1 LQRTKRF
8 VSYEQFGEVSMIS
21 LFRIRKGPAI
31 GRSILWLGF
40 VLAFLFSVAAQAQVT
55 ITTTALPA
63 GSTSNTYYATL
74 AASGGTAPYTWQLAA
89 GTTLPTG
96 LSLNSS
102 TGVISGVATA
112 VTPGTPPVAIPFT
125 VQVTDAAA
133 NTAAQTYSITILA
146 AGSHSLVMNQIFTG
160 GDSGTS
166 SNPSPYLYNYL
177 EIFNAAPIAVDLQ
190 NWTVQTGA
198 SGQAFGATGVAPI
211 GSLDAY
217 KIGTSGGPNSDG
229 NFPAFAITYSSAF
242 TASNCNP
249 ASTSAQVNAAFP
261 PFHCWLNP
269 GQYMLILF
277 KGSSTTGVTT
287 ANRTAPEVTADLD
300 LGALISSNKGSVPV
314 PGSTYVAL
322 GSGSSVTPGGSGGMI
337 ALVNGI
343 GIGVT
348 CPSANSSN
356 PLPSAVFSP
365 LTSDFL
371 AYFAQNTAG
380 TIGVNTCWDGQ
391 GKVTIGP
398 NSVHSTA
405 LPMGGAIHVS
415 SSGKNFDAL
424 VRTNTG
430 KIDTTVLQTSLAY
443 PAGKIM
449 ATSGVTFTQCSDTD
463 NNLTDFAPIKNG
475 STGQANWVLHNSS
488 QQITSATALANTPAN
503 YTPVPCPNLNTV
515 GPTVAASVDQPT
527 LAQGADGGA
536 ATVTLTVTLTP
547 STNPTSVLFN
557 VKADLSGI
565 PGASVIPP
573 SSTASA
579 WVPDGSGNL
588 VYKEQIS
595 IPTETLGQLTIPIT
609 VMDDAY
615 RPAVNANST
624 APLDVYITIT
634 AACLAPT
641 ATAQTVQMGWN
652 NPQTITLG
660 GVVGR
665 NCMSTDTLIYAV
677 QSQPQGGTLGAIS
690 GNSIT
695 YTPNQ
700 GFSGQDSFTFNVTD
714 TTNSAG
720 VLTGTATTVNLV
732 VSAMGVTPTVT
743 LNCPAATYDG
753 LSHGCTASETPFI
766 AGTTSVTYSGS
777 AATPMNA
784 GNYSVNAAFVSTGD
798 SSQNTSANSTLVIN
812 QATPALTINCATVSW
827 DGSSHGCTTKVS
839 GVGAT
844 APNGTFTITYN
855 GGATLPTDGGTYA
868 VAVSFTSSDPNYT
881 NVSGTSSLTINEPVI
896 TITAVSQTMTYG
908 GALPS
913 FTYTTSP
920 SIPLTVAPV
929 CTSSANSS
937 SAVGAYTGAIT
948 CTGAAKIG
956 CNFLYVAANITI
968 LPAPATVTANN
979 QTMAMGAA
987 VPTLT
992 YSTAP
997 SIVAFTTAPK
1007 CTTTAT
1013 SSSPLGAYPITCASG
1028 VSANYTL
1035 TYSGGTMTVTAAP
1048 VVPNVFPAIAS
1059 MSPLSVVA
1067 GSANTVVTVTGSGF
1081 VSGSTV
1087 RWNGSN
1093 RTTAFVNSTQLT
1105 ATITAADLTLSG
1117 TNSVTVFNPAPGG
1130 GPSGSE
1136 TFSVDTGSATPGG
1149 FTVSP
1154 STAAVTLPHGQSTTV
1169 YLNFASLQTG
1179 ASISA
1184 VCYNL
1189 PTLATCGYN
1198 AGNQLTIGTD
1208 PTTPAGTY
1216 QVLVVCNISS
1226 AAQTASGLPVHVTM
1240 LYGFLGLPL
1249 GLLTLFRRRRAWSAL
1264 CGLCALLLITFAIG
1278 CGGTAPSNSNSSPVV
1293 AAQASTTVTLTVK

>member
-1 LQRTKRF
+1 
-8 VSYEQFGEVSMIS
+8 VSYEQFGEISMIS

-31 GRSILWLGF
+31 GRSLLWLGF
-40 VLAFLFSVAAQAQVT
+40 VFAFLFSVAAQAQVT

-63 GSTSNTYYATL
+63 GNTSNTYYTTL
-74 AASGGTAPYTWQLAA
+74 AATGGTAPYTWQLFG

-112 VTPGTPPVAIPFT
+112 VTTGTPPLATPFK
-125 VQVTDAAA
+125 VQVTDAAN
-133 NTAAQTYSITILA
+133 NTATQTYSLTILA
-146 AGSHSLVMNQIFTG
+146 PGSHSLVMNQIFTG

-177 EIFNAAPIAVDLQ
+177 EIFNAAPVAVDLQ

-217 KIGTSGGPNSDG
+217 RIGTSGGPNNDG

-249 ASTSAQVNAAFP
+249 ASTSAQVIAAFP
-261 PFHCWLNP
+261 ASHCWLNP

-277 KGSSTTGVTT
+277 KGSSTTGTT
-287 ANRTAPEVTADLD
+287 TSGRTAPEVAADLD

-322 GSGSSVTPGGSGGMI
+322 GSGSSITPGGSGGMI

-343 GIGVT
+343 GIGVI

-380 TIGVNTCWDGQ
+380 NIAVNTCWEGQ
-391 GKVTIGP
+391 SKVTIGP
-398 NSVHSTA
+398 NTVHTTA
-405 LPMGGAIHVS
+405 LTMGGAIHVS

-424 VRTNTG
+424 IRSAGNG
-430 KIDTTVLQTSLAY
+430 KIDTSVLQTSLAY
-443 PAGKIM
+443 PATKIL
-449 ATSGVTFTQCSDTD
+449 ATSGVTFTPCGDTD

-475 STGQANWVLHNSS
+475 ATGQANWVLHNSA
-488 QQITSATALANTPAN
+488 QMITSATALSNTPAN
-503 YTPVPCPNLNTV
+503 YTPTPCPNLNTV

-527 LAQGADGGA
+527 LAQGADGGT
-536 ATVTLTVTLTP
+536 ATVTLTVTVTP
-547 STNPTSVLFN
+547 SVNPTSELFSVN
-557 VKADLSGI
+557 ANLSGI

-573 SSTASA
+573 SPTASA
-579 WVPDGSGNL
+579 WIPDGSGNL

-595 IPTETLGQLTIPIT
+595 IPTETLGTLTIPIT

-615 RPAVNANST
+615 RPAVNPNSA
-624 APLDVYITIT
+624 APLDVNITIT
-634 AACLAPT
+634 AACIAPT

-652 NPQTITLG
+652 SPQPITLG

-665 NCMSTDTLIYAV
+665 NCVNTDTLTYAL
-677 QSQPQGGTLGAIS
+677 QSQPQNGTLSAVS
-690 GNSIT
+690 GNSVT

-720 VLTGTATTVNLV
+720 VLTGTAATVNLV
-732 VSAMGVTPTVT
+732 VSATGVTPVVT
-743 LNCPAATYDG
+743 LNCPGATYDG
-753 LSHGCTASETPFI
+753 LPHGCTAAETPFI
-766 AGTTSVTYSGS
+766 AGTTSVSYNGS
-777 AATPMNA
+777 ATTPTNA
-784 GNYSVNAAFVSTGD
+784 GNYPVLASFVATNNA
-798 SSQNTSANSTLVIN
+798 SQNASANTTLVIG

-827 DGSSHGCTTKVS
+827 DGSSHGCTASVQ
-839 GVGAT
+839 GVGGAT
-844 APNGTFTITYN
+844 PNGTFVITYN
-855 GGATLPTDGGTYA
+855 GGATLPTDGGVYP
-868 VAVSFTSSDPNYT
+868 VAVTFTSGDPNYA

-896 TITAVSQTMTYG
+896 TITAVSQTMIYG

-913 FTYTTSP
+913 LTYTTSP

-937 SAVGAYTGAIT
+937 TAVGTYAGAIT

-956 CNFLYVAANITI
+956 CNFLYVAATMTI
-968 LPAPATVTANN
+968 QSAAATVTANN
-979 QTMAMGAA
+979 QAMAMGGA
-987 VPTLT
+987 VPALT
-992 YSTAP
+992 YTTAP
-997 SIVAFTTAPK
+997 STVTFTTAPK

-1013 SSSPLGAYPITCASG
+1013 SSSPIGTYPIACAG
-1028 VSANYTL
+1028 GISANYTL
-1035 TYSGGTMTVTAAP
+1035 TYAGGTMTVTAAP
-1048 VVPNVFPAIAS
+1048 VTPNAVPAIAS
-1059 MSPLSVVA
+1059 MSPQSVVA
-1067 GSANTVVTVTGSGF
+1067 GAANTVVTVTGSGF

-1093 RTTAFVNSTQLT
+1093 RTTTFVSSTQLT
-1105 ATITAADLTLSG
+1105 ATLMAADFALSG
-1117 TNSVTVFNPAPGG
+1117 TNSVSVFNPAPGG

-1136 TFSVDTGSATPGG
+1136 TFSVDTATSTTGS
-1149 FTVSP
+1149 FTVTP
-1154 STAAVTLPHGQSTTV
+1154 VTAAVTVPHGQATTV

-1179 ASISA
+1179 TLVSA

-1189 PTLATCGYN
+1189 PTMATCSYN
-1198 AGNQLTIGTD
+1198 AGNQLSIGTD

-1216 QVLVVCNISS
+1216 QVLVVCNTNGTTQ
-1226 AAQTASGLPVHVTM
+1226 AASGLAAHGSM
-1240 LYGFLGLPL
+1240 LYGFLGLPF
-1249 GLLTLFRRRRAWSAL
+1249 GLLTLFGGRKDRRRAWSAL

-1278 CGGTAPSNSNSSPVV
+1278 CGSSTIGNTTSTP
-1293 AAQASTTVTLTVK
+1293 AAGAQASTTITLTVK